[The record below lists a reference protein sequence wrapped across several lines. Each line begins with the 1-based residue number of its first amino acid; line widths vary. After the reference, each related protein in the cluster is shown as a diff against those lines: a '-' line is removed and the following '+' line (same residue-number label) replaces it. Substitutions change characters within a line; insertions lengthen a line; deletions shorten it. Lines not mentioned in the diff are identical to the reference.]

1 MPRRPRCGS
10 RSSPEPRRLVRSG
23 GSRRIRPRVSSR
35 WSRRPHRIVV
45 RDHAVDRHVEVG
57 NVGDHSIY
65 RLRAPTPAD
74 HISWCGW
81 ARETDAA
88 LRELGTE
95 GAYGGFP
102 GLGETD
108 EDVPRLVYGRNYDRL
123 TRSRTDT
130 IRRTSS
136 NEPSPSIRR
145 PTERT
150 RFRVPT
156 RPIAA
161 IQGGGRRVV
170 IPETVRSVR
179 QRSIPCLLVE
189 EFVQHLV
196 LGLPEVRVERR

>member
-10 RSSPEPRRLVRSG
+10 RSSPEPRRPVRSRG
-23 GSRRIRPRVSSR
+23 FRRIRPRVSSR

-45 RDHAVDRHVEVG
+45 RDHTVDRHVEVG

-65 RLRAPTPAD
+65 RLRAPAPAD
-74 HISWCGW
+74 HTSGCGW
-81 ARETDAA
+81 AR
-88 LRELGTE
+88 
-95 GAYGGFP
+95 
-102 GLGETD
+102 ETD